1 MTELQYTLTE
11 SQFIAAQ
18 RLHVSLRSPAQ
29 RLMRW
34 LTLLLGMALVVGSL
48 YEGLY
53 WLTAGGLIA
62 ILSPWLS
69 WTFTTQPRLMQA
81 YRSSPALHQLNRLAL
96 REDLLYSGDGQN
108 QNALQWNHIIRWA
121 ENDHSLLLYLQPQ
134 LFIIVPKS
142 AQAPDGFFTALRE
155 QLMSHVGPTVS

>member
-1 MTELQYTLTE
+1 MTEPQYTLTE

-34 LTLLLGMALVVGSL
+34 LTLLLGMALVAGSL

-69 WTFTTQPRLMQA
+69 WAFTTLPRLMQA

-96 REDLLYSGDGQN
+96 GGRAAIQRRRAKPERLAVESHHPVGRERLQSAAVSAAPAFHHRAQGCAGSGW
-108 QNALQWNHIIRWA
+108 LF
-121 ENDHSLLLYLQPQ
+121 HS
-134 LFIIVPKS
+134 
-142 AQAPDGFFTALRE
+142 AA
-155 QLMSHVGPTVS
+155 

>member
-34 LTLLLGMALVVGSL
+34 LTLLLGIALVAGSL

-53 WLTAGGLIA
+53 WLTAGGLM
-62 ILSPWLS
+62 P
-69 WTFTTQPRLMQA
+69 
-81 YRSSPALHQLNRLAL
+81 SSPP
-96 REDLLYSGDGQN
+96 G
-108 QNALQWNHIIRWA
+108 
-121 ENDHSLLLYLQPQ
+121 
-134 LFIIVPKS
+134 
-142 AQAPDGFFTALRE
+142 
-155 QLMSHVGPTVS
+155 